1 MSRVAEVTSAASAT
15 NEAEVAN
22 LPFVKVDEA
31 RIQEQLDDV
40 VRRTVEETL
49 NALLDA
55 EADELCGAKRYE
67 RSETRRDTRAGHY
80 SRHLHTKAGG
90 AERRGPN
97 MGQTPF
103 ESAVIE

>member
-1 MSRVAEVTSAASAT
+1 MSSVAEVTSAASAT

-31 RIQEQLDDV
+31 RIQEHLDDV

-67 RSETRRDTRAGHY
+67 RSETRRDTQAGHY

-90 AERRGPN
+90 VQMEGRELG
-97 MGQTPF
+97 GT
-103 ESAVIE
+103 